1 MKALFMQRLFFFLLL
16 ERASYMSGVS
26 NKTLTPQKVRQE
38 GERNLANV
46 ALWREQRSPPP
57 HAWNGR
63 HAVVHLP

>member
-1 MKALFMQRLFFFLLL
+1 
-16 ERASYMSGVS
+16 MSGVS